1 MGRFDNNEPH
11 SYKGGR
17 KGLQVNSVEDD
28 KPTWVKSEER
38 GAEMLK
44 DGKLT
49 IASGRLPFDKGD
61 FKNHQFLGE
70 CKSTDKESLILSVEW
85 LRKISG
91 EAVSQNK
98 TPLLFLTLSRMGVNQ
113 DWVVC
118 EKAFFQER
126 LEETE
131 SIFEELKRLR
141 EENLK
146 LRKVSQ
152 K

>member
-1 MGRFDNNEPH
+1 MGRFDDNEDH

-17 KGLQVNSVEDD
+17 KGIKTTSVVDD

-44 DGKLT
+44 GGKLT
-49 IASGRLPFDKGD
+49 IASGRLDFDKGD
-61 FKNHQFLGE
+61 FKNHEFLGE
-70 CKSTDKESLILSVEW
+70 CKSTDKESLIVSVEW

-91 EAVSQNK
+91 EATSQGK
-98 TPLLFLTLSRMGVNQ
+98 IPLLYLTLSRMSINQ

-118 EKAFFQER
+118 EKGFFQER

-131 SIFEELKRLR
+131 SLFEEIKTLR

-146 LRKVSQ
+146 LRKKSQ
-152 K
+152 